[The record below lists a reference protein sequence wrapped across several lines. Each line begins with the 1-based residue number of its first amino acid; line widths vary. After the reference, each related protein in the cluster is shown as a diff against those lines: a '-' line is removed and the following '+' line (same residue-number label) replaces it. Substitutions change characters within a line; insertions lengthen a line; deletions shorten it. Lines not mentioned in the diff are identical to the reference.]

1 MGVKLFE
8 VQKNDGATLTG
19 EVFSG
24 DIQRA
29 DLYQQEGFHHIPVA
43 NADGILIPIGHGASH
58 GVVVCP
64 GRRDVLTN
72 GAGETVIYS
81 VTASGEVKAQIS
93 LDGGGNVVIDAPGG
107 ATIKF
112 GAGAVEPMIKG
123 TMYTNAENIFLIA
136 LNTVMGALKTY
147 ILAIQPVA
155 DPGNAATPALSS
167 AIDIFVTAIS
177 TFTNILSSALSTKSF
192 TK

>member
-1 MGVKLFE
+1 MVKLFK
-8 VQKNDGATLTG
+8 VQKNDGETLTG

-29 DLYQQEGFHHIPVA
+29 ELYQPEGFHHIPVA
-43 NADGILIPIGHGASH
+43 DADGVLIPIGHGASH

-64 GRRDVLTN
+64 GRN
-72 GAGETVIYS
+72 AISNNAGETVMYS
-81 VTASGEVKAQIS
+81 VTSAGEVKAKITLEQ
-93 LDGGGNVVIDAPGG
+93 DGDVIVDAPGG
-107 ATIKF
+107 ATIKL
-112 GAGAVEPMIKG
+112 GAGAVEPVIKG
-123 TMYTNAENIFLIA
+123 MVYTNAENIFLIA

-192 TK
+192 TE